1 MSTNHS
7 GVDIT
12 STRQGFL
19 KLKQNVEENG
29 RKRELTGKEVA
40 KTIATGAKTVLTNDV

>member
-7 GVDIT
+7 EVDIT

-40 KTIATGAKTVLTNDV
+40 KTIATGAKTVLTNAV